1 MTMKVHE
8 IEPGLGGLP
17 EWLRKYKFHQLIICI
32 PILFFTA
39 GCQNEES
46 EKMQAFHNYYAALTN
61 HSDEKWDYSTDT
73 VKLWFDNKEGSP
85 VLQFKE
91 KAVMGEWI
99 EWDKAMNTR
108 AWYDSLWFDK
118 DANAVKGLF
127 YEENDFYEL
136 IGKGATKTLRT
147 YWLND
152 NNRIKEILIYWIPE
166 ENTTTA
172 EHLEPI
178 VKWAMSH
185 DATEIQQL
193 YPEGRLIPSKDN
205 ALRWK
210 KLLKEYRADSAGLV
224 EEKELNAR

>member
-1 MTMKVHE
+1 M
-8 IEPGLGGLP
+8 G
-17 EWLRKYKFHQLIICI
+17 I
-32 PILFFTA
+32 PILFIIA
-39 GCQNEES
+39 GCQNQES
-46 EKMQAFHNYYAALTN
+46 EKMQAFHKYYAALTN
-61 HSDEKWDYSTDT
+61 HSEEKWDYSTDT
-73 VKLWFDNKEGSP
+73 VKLWFDNKDGSP

-91 KAVMGEWI
+91 KAAMGEWL
-99 EWDKAMNTR
+99 EWDKAMNAR
-108 AWYDSLWFDK
+108 SWYDSLWFDK

-136 IGKGATKTLRT
+136 IGKSATKTLRT
-147 YWLND
+147 YWLTD

-172 EHLEPI
+172 EHLGPI

-193 YPEGRLIPSKDN
+193 YPEGRLIPSKEN

-210 KLLKEYRADSAGLV
+210 KLLKEYRADSAALV
-224 EEKELNAR
+224 EEKKPAR